1 VSTRDPYESLGVPK
15 GATGDDIRRAY
26 RRLAREHHP
35 DANPDDPA
43 AEESFKEIQRAY
55 ELLSNPAKRRA
66 YDDKSSRLSPR
77 RKRAGASRT
86 TAGGRVGR
94 TAGSIKLSDSVAK
107 STNVSGTRTS
117 GHGKVEWQ
125 LGGEDLVRISKALGV
140 DLTRLSEL
148 VGEHIQVSA
157 KVSFGDA
164 AGRRP
169 RNPPKKGKP
178 LGA

>member
-1 VSTRDPYESLGVPK
+1 MSTRDPYESLGVPK
-15 GATGDDIRRAY
+15 EATADDIRRAY
-26 RRLAREHHP
+26 RHLARKHHP

-43 AEESFKEIQRAY
+43 AGERFKEIHQAY

-66 YDDKSSRLSPR
+66 YDYGSPR

-94 TAGSIKLSDSVAK
+94 TAGSIKLSDLVAK
-107 STNVSGTRTS
+107 RTNVSGTRSS

-125 LGGEDLVRISKALGV
+125 LGGEDLARISKALGV

-148 VGEHIQVSA
+148 VGEHIQVNA

-164 AGRRP
+164 AGPRP
-169 RNPPKKGKP
+169 RKPPKKGKP
-178 LGA
+178 PGP

>member
-1 VSTRDPYESLGVPK
+1 MSTRDPYESLGVPK

-86 TAGGRVGR
+86 TAGRRVGR

-125 LGGEDLVRISKALGV
+125 LGGEDLARIAKALGV

-148 VGEHIQVSA
+148 VGEHIQVNA
-157 KVSFGDA
+157 KLSFGDA

-169 RNPPKKGKP
+169 RKPPKKGKSP
-178 LGA
+178 GP

>member
-15 GATGDDIRRAY
+15 EAMGDDIRRAY

-43 AEESFKEIQRAY
+43 AEERFKEIQRAY

-77 RKRAGASRT
+77 RMRAGPSRT

-94 TAGSIKLSDSVAK
+94 AGGSIKLSDSVAK
-107 STNVSGTRTS
+107 RTKVSGTRTS

-125 LGGEDLVRISKALGV
+125 LGGEDLARISKALGV

-148 VGEHIQVSA
+148 VGEHIQVNA

-164 AGRRP
+164 AGPRP
-169 RNPPKKGKP
+169 RKPPKKGKP
-178 LGA
+178 PGP

>member
-26 RRLAREHHP
+26 RRLARERHP

-43 AEESFKEIQRAY
+43 AEESFKEIQRSY

-66 YDDKSSRLSPR
+66 YDDKSPR

-169 RNPPKKGKP
+169 RKPPKKGKP
-178 LGA
+178 PGA

>member
-55 ELLSNPAKRRA
+55 ELLSNPAKRGA

-77 RKRAGASRT
+77 RKRAG
-86 TAGGRVGR
+86 R
-94 TAGSIKLSDSVAK
+94 TAGSINLSDSVAK

-148 VGEHIQVSA
+148 VGEHLQVSA

-169 RNPPKKGKP
+169 RKPPKKGKP
-178 LGA
+178 PGA

>member
-1 VSTRDPYESLGVPK
+1 
-15 GATGDDIRRAY
+15 
-26 RRLAREHHP
+26 
-35 DANPDDPA
+35 
-43 AEESFKEIQRAY
+43 
-55 ELLSNPAKRRA
+55 
-66 YDDKSSRLSPR
+66 
-77 RKRAGASRT
+77 
-86 TAGGRVGR
+86 VGR

-164 AGRRP
+164 ADRRP
-169 RNPPKKGKP
+169 RKPPKKGKP
-178 LGA
+178 PGA

>member
-26 RRLAREHHP
+26 RRLAHEHHP
-35 DANPDDPA
+35 DANPNDPA
-43 AEESFKEIQRAY
+43 AEERFKEIQRAY
-55 ELLSNPAKRRA
+55 ELLSNPAKRQA

-94 TAGSIKLSDSVAK
+94 TAGSIKRI
-107 STNVSGTRTS
+107 NVSGSRTS
-117 GHGKVEWQ
+117 GYGRVEWQ
-125 LGGEDLVRISKALGV
+125 LGGEDLARISKALGV

-148 VGEHIQVSA
+148 VGEHIQVNA
-157 KVSFGDA
+157 RVSFGDA
-164 AGRRP
+164 ADRRP
-169 RNPPKKGKP
+169 RKPPKKGKP
-178 LGA
+178 PGA